1 MKEDNSHLPPDQR
14 FKYYIIDG
22 KVHDLREWI
31 PKHPGGSIW
40 FARANGR
47 DISAAVH
54 SYHVE
59 PTRIK
64 KILEK
69 YEIDVAFN
77 DALDPSMNVPAF
89 IIPKNFDARKDSLSF
104 NWTNE
109 NSFLNKLKTKI
120 NTPEMKE
127 KIKLADRHFD

>member
-40 FARANGR
+40 FARSNGR

-54 SYHVE
+54 SYHAN
-59 PTRIK
+59 PKNIK
-64 KILEK
+64 SILKK
-69 YEIDVAFN
+69 YEVDITIN

-89 IIPKNFDARKDSLSF
+89 IIPKNFDARKDSLAF
-104 NWTNE
+104 EWENE
-109 NSFLNKLKTKI
+109 KSFLNRLKVKLD
-120 NTPEMKE
+120 TPEMK
-127 KIKLADRHFD
+127 